1 MVGVDEGL
9 ARLSD
14 SLLLAAVVC
23 YSVAM
28 VGHFVELVFGGRR
41 PLPPVA
47 GGAVDTIPTLGAA
60 GRRALAPRVWPERVG
75 RSAVALTAAG
85 SLVHLGSVVTRGLS
99 VDRAPWGNMY
109 EFSSVVGLA
118 AVWGWLWVLRR
129 NDVRRLGAFVLL
141 PVILLIGLAAVVLYA
156 PAKPLIPA
164 LQSYWIT
171 IHVSAA
177 MIASGLFLV
186 GFVLHAVFLARPAG
200 ALEDVAAKVISVG
213 FLIWTFA
220 VIAGAIWARAAWG
233 RYWGW
238 DPKETWAFI
247 TWVFYAA
254 YLHARV
260 TRGWRGRRAAAVG
273 IVGFAALMFCYYG
286 VNLWISGLHSYAD
299 A

>member
-1 MVGVDEGL
+1 MGVDDGL

-23 YSVAM
+23 YAVAM
-28 VGHFVELVFGGRR
+28 VGHFAELAFSRA
-41 PLPPVA
+41 PELPIVG
-47 GGAVDTIPTLGAA
+47 GGADTVPRLSPA
-60 GRRALAPRVWPERVG
+60 GRRALGLWPERSG
-75 RSAVALTAAG
+75 RAAVAVMGLGWVLHVG
-85 SLVHLGSVVTRGLS
+85 SAVTRGLS

-109 EFSSVVGLA
+109 EFSSVVSLA
-118 AVWGWLWVLRR
+118 AVTGWLYLMRTY
-129 NDVRRLGAFVLL
+129 DVRRLGGFVLL
-141 PVILLIGLAAVVLYA
+141 PVILLIGLAAVALYA
-156 PAKPLIPA
+156 PAKPLVPV

-177 MIASGLFLV
+177 MIASGLFLI
-186 GFVLHAVFLARPAG
+186 GFVLHVLYLARPQDQF
-200 ALEDVAAKVISVG
+200 EDIASKVISLG

-220 VIAGAIWARAAWG
+220 VIAGAIWAEAAWG

-247 TWVFYAA
+247 TWVFYAC

-260 TRGWRGRRAAAVG
+260 TRGWRGRRAAGIG

-286 VNLWISGLHSYAD
+286 VNLWISGLHSYAGT
-299 A
+299 